1 MMNIFTI
8 VGRLKDKPKVDEK
21 GRMDLELIVPRS
33 YKNVDGIYEN
43 DIIKVRLWNPISTTT
58 EEYYESGDIMGV
70 KGRIQVNDNEIIL
83 VAEKV
88 SFLSN
93 KKEG

>member
-1 MMNIFTI
+1 MNIFTI
-8 VGRLKDKPKVDEK
+8 VGRLKDKPKADER

-33 YKNVDGIYEN
+33 YKNIDGVYEN

-58 EEYYESGDIMGV
+58 EEYCESGDIMGV

-93 KKEG
+93 KKE